1 MKNTLST
8 KVLDEAIAKMKNMLS
23 KNYVVPKKDY
33 LLITSVDADIL
44 TDKFFKGMGENVQY
58 EEWCNMRH
66 YYIEN

>member
-23 KNYVVPKKDY
+23 KNYVVPKKEY
-33 LLITSVDADIL
+33 LLLTPLNKEIL
-44 TDKFFKGMGENVQY
+44 TNEFFSIKNVQY
-58 EEWCNMRH
+58 EEFWGMRH